1 MKVPTLL
8 VLLCA
13 LVPLAAQGAGA
24 NLHEPPSGAQAE
36 PSADA
41 PPAPAED
48 DIVARSTFTLT
59 SGGGSRGYEC
69 VVRRGQD
76 AAAAAVAFA
85 EEHALNVDG
94 VLQIAQHLVGQVESA
109 AYEPPKELRLRT
121 AGAHKKRAESLAKEG
136 VHDEAAEHL
145 ARALMRPGLETDIV
159 ASLKAQFGTA
169 MRLLA
174 QQRQQEEKEAAE
186 QAAAAARAAEEAA
199 ALVEARA
206 RAAEAEADWSSF
218 LAEVLAPS
226 KLRVDARGAAEG
238 EGGEGG
244 EAAAEPLVEM
254 PLTLT
259 RRGEGGEGGGQEVVT
274 LRVHKGQDASEQ
286 VFAFCAANG
295 LHSADEVSKL
305 GGLVSGRLEEAGHAR
320 EEATSAAALVV
331 RGARQRREGGYPP
344 PQVYPPHHL
353 PTLTSRQRREGDYS
367 AAGAAFA
374 RALHHAG
381 AGELSKE
388 QLAF

>member
-238 EGGEGG
+238 KEGEGGEGG

-331 RGARQRREGGYPP
+331 RGARQRREGGYLRHPKFTHLTTSPP
-344 PQVYPPHHL
+344 SPPG
-353 PTLTSRQRREGDYS
+353 S
-367 AAGAAFA
+367 GARGITPPRAPRSLARCTMPA
-374 RALHHAG
+374 RAN
-381 AGELSKE
+381 
-388 QLAF
+388 

>member
-1 MKVPTLL
+1 MRWARRALMAAVVAFDGPAAAAGAAAAAGGLGPRCELKYRILGSARLKVPTLL

-145 ARALMRPGLETDIV
+145 ARALMRPGLETDI
-159 ASLKAQFGTA
+159 
-169 MRLLA
+169 
-174 QQRQQEEKEAAE
+174 
-186 QAAAAARAAEEAA
+186 
-199 ALVEARA
+199 
-206 RAAEAEADWSSF
+206 AEADWSSF

-226 KLRVDARGAAEG
+226 KLR
-238 EGGEGG
+238 
-244 EAAAEPLVEM
+244 
-254 PLTLT
+254 
-259 RRGEGGEGGGQEVVT
+259 
-274 LRVHKGQDASEQ
+274 GQDASEQ